1 MNSVK
6 DTSDFKL
13 YDYQV
18 FNDQISP
25 KSADY
30 MPAKADFNALLLLR
44 DESFVCKTC
53 LSASR

>member
-6 DTSDFKL
+6 DPSDFKL